1 MFCVGGQPSLAYF
14 TWIFRQVWC
23 QCWLCRV
30 FEVVT
35 CLKVGCCRFFF
46 HYRTPTLQVG
56 CHLTTT
62 CRPPLFSK
70 LPPPNLSTSG
80 TKNKVCHSSVDST
93 HYGRIVGVVWLLQSE
108 RPKCHK
114 ATAKAPCMT
123 HPPNERDCVADWE
136 PKTCIQLRK
145 LFELAS
151 STLITRF
158 MSYNQEAGG
167 LREVSK

>member
-14 TWIFRQVWC
+14 TWIFWQVWC

-80 TKNKVCHSSVDST
+80 TKIKCVIAWWIGALLIMEDGGCSLTFVNATNPNIIKVAAES
-93 HYGRIVGVVWLLQSE
+93 
-108 RPKCHK
+108 
-114 ATAKAPCMT
+114 PCIT
-123 HPPNERDCVADWE
+123 HPPNWSDCVADQKSKISVVLLGLLS
-136 PKTCIQLRK
+136 P
-145 LFELAS
+145 S
-151 STLITRF
+151 LIK
-158 MSYNQEAGG
+158 MIIECCQS
-167 LREVSK
+167 